1 VELEDANDHFYNE
14 PSGTVFGFRGV
25 EMTTTGETSVNYGAV
40 SGDVFGVEDTAGDNI
55 ISNYGTIEGP
65 TAGLNITAGGD
76 TITNSTT
83 GTISGGIHI
92 VSGGQTIINTGAIDG
107 GITFAGTGNSNS
119 NSVTNSGEI
128 TGSIT
133 LSGGQTTID
142 NDGTIN
148 GAGGTAISLG
158 SGPDTVV
165 LGETSVLDGAI
176 TGFAIGDFI
185 DLQGLQ
191 FNGTKYSGGVL
202 TLLENGSQV
211 GQLGVLTPNSS
222 PVFLLSADGSGGT
235 KIEAGNPA
243 PPAGTSADM
252 IMTDGSG
259 NYEIYDI
266 GGNAILTAYTL
277 DQLPTFLTFAA
288 LGTFQAGDS
297 SDMLLRNA
305 STGAFV
311 AYYVTADTVTSS
323 APVGTVG
330 TNFSFAGIGD
340 FDGMSGLSELLLRNS
355 ASGAFELYQVAGG
368 GVLSG
373 NAAGAVG
380 NNFSVK
386 GFGQFS
392 ESNTTQMMMQDTSGD
407 ASKGQVELYTYQPG
421 SASFTGIDVGKVGS
435 NLSIVGMADLLGNGS
450 TQMVMQQNNGD
461 FWLYTYSAATNSLSG
476 ILVGAIGSNF
486 HVVGF
491 GPLGTAG
498 QDEMLMQDAAGDF
511 EVYQYNASLNAF
523 VGTSMGAVGAPW
535 VVDGIAADP
544 PGGSSAAVGASTAQ
558 LVQAMASMGGGA
570 AVGTAANPTIGA
582 DPSQPTLLS
591 TPHA

>member
-1 VELEDANDHFYNE
+1 
-14 PSGTVFGFRGV
+14 
-25 EMTTTGETSVNYGAV
+25 M
-40 SGDVFGVEDTAGDNI
+40 
-55 ISNYGTIEGP
+55 
-65 TAGLNITAGGD
+65 
-76 TITNSTT
+76 
-83 GTISGGIHI
+83 
-92 VSGGQTIINTGAIDG
+92 
-107 GITFAGTGNSNS
+107 
-119 NSVTNSGEI
+119 
-128 TGSIT
+128 
-133 LSGGQTTID
+133 
-142 NDGTIN
+142 
-148 GAGGTAISLG
+148 
-158 SGPDTVV
+158 
-165 LGETSVLDGAI
+165 
-176 TGFAIGDFI
+176 
-185 DLQGLQ
+185 
-191 FNGTKYSGGVL
+191 L

-211 GQLGVLTPNSS
+211 GQLGVLTSYSS
-222 PVFLLSADGSGGT
+222 PMFLVSADGSGGT

-243 PPAGTSADM
+243 PPAGTTADM
-252 IMTDGSG
+252 VMTDGMG
-259 NYEIYDI
+259 DYEIYDL
-266 GGNAILTAYTL
+266 GGNAIQAAYL
-277 DQLPTFLTFAA
+277 LGQAPVSLTFVG
-288 LGTFQAGDS
+288 LGTFQAGDT

-305 STGAFV
+305 TTGALE
-311 AYYVTADTVTSS
+311 AYYVSGNTIIGS
-323 APVGTVG
+323 ALVGTVG

-392 ESNTTQMMMQDTSGD
+392 ESNTTHMVMQDTSGD
-407 ASKGQVELYTYQPG
+407 ASNGQVELYTYQPG

-435 NLSIVGMADLLGNGS
+435 NLTIVGMADLLGNGS
-450 TQMVMQQNNGD
+450 TQMVMQQNDGN
-461 FWLYTYSAATNSLSG
+461 FWLYTYNAGTNTLSG
-476 ILVGAIGSNF
+476 QEVGAIGSNF

-491 GPLGTAG
+491 GPLGTSG

-523 VGTSMGAVGAPW
+523 SGTSMGAVGAPW

-570 AVGTAANPTIGA
+570 AVSTAANPTIDA